1 MFNDEIRKKYSKEI
15 NNEIYLNDN
24 ALKNNIRN
32 NLIFDSPKILLN
44 SLKFF
49 FDAYET
55 KNLQKSSKI
64 KFIISF
70 EEIISLI
77 NETLISQQKIDNL
90 IYNDKSDNSDI
101 IIQKINQNFISYLSN
116 SIYTLEIYERNFLSN
131 QRSKRQN
138 SNYNFYSLKI
148 PKKKKKPQSYKSQI
162 SSPSNIKNKINYIF
176 ENIYQEVFI
185 NDDNQMKNAKK
196 KKKEISTKSSNNNND
211 DKMQRTKSAILGK
224 KNNSPLNYY
233 IGSKNNDL
241 NSTKNKRL
249 FKTSNGNNM
258 NINTN
263 ANITFFENKYNTG
276 SSNNKRIALNG
287 YNSEKNKGGTIN
299 FKEGKKNK
307 KKDKNK
313 LKCSDIYLACENISK
328 IKSIGNMKTLRRKQN
343 QNHFQFNEFDDK
355 DSILKKSL
363 KNIAKGIKD
372 ICNNSNEIIG
382 YEEINLRGS
391 GIKKIIVSNTH
402 KPSNFTNQ
410 LLISGKKCINEFKEL
425 KQEEV
430 KRKINNYP
438 F

>member
-1 MFNDEIRKKYSKEI
+1 ME
-15 NNEIYLNDN
+15 L
-24 ALKNNIRN
+24 
-32 NLIFDSPKILLN
+32 LIL
-44 SLKFF
+44 
-49 FDAYET
+49 
-55 KNLQKSSKI
+55 
-64 KFIISF
+64 
-70 EEIISLI
+70 
-77 NETLISQQKIDNL
+77 
-90 IYNDKSDNSDI
+90 
-101 IIQKINQNFISYLSN
+101 
-116 SIYTLEIYERNFLSN
+116 
-131 QRSKRQN
+131 
-138 SNYNFYSLKI
+138 
-148 PKKKKKPQSYKSQI
+148 
-162 SSPSNIKNKINYIF
+162 
-176 ENIYQEVFI
+176 
-185 NDDNQMKNAKK
+185 
-196 KKKEISTKSSNNNND
+196 KKE
-211 DKMQRTKSAILGK
+211 
-224 KNNSPLNYY
+224 
-233 IGSKNNDL
+233 
-241 NSTKNKRL
+241 
-249 FKTSNGNNM
+249 
-258 NINTN
+258 
-263 ANITFFENKYNTG
+263 
-276 SSNNKRIALNG
+276 
-287 YNSEKNKGGTIN
+287 
-299 FKEGKKNK
+299 KKNK